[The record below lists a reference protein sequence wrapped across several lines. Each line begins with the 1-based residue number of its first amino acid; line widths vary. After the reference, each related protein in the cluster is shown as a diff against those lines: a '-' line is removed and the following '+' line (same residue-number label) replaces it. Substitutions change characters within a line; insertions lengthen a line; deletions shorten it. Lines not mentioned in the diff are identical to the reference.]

1 MNRLEYIKRLEE
13 FGFPSSEY
21 IILSGGSMLLRGL
34 REETADFDLSVSKA
48 LAEKLSLKSCPR
60 DDKGCYVPYDN
71 VQMTDNLDGRDF
83 DIIDGFKC
91 ETLESILEFKRRL
104 LRPKDLRDI
113 EVIESVLK
121 KEREQ

>member
-1 MNRLEYIKRLEE
+1 MNLPLFKEQEE
-13 FGFPSSEY
+13 KIQNLTKEVFKVLGCSGFARVDFLVDNKTGR
-21 IILSGGSMLLRGL
+21 II
-34 REETADFDLSVSKA
+34 
-48 LAEKLSLKSCPR
+48 
-60 DDKGCYVPYDN
+60 
-71 VQMTDNLDGRDF
+71 